1 MRSRGVF
8 ILVYIDDSFISH
20 KPLLLATKNRNLLL
34 SVLTKCGLLVSVP
47 KHGAIAQRKKVI
59 GLMVNSIT
67 MDFEIPQEKLE
78 TFFSDLTKVKSQS
91 SMPVRLLASFL
102 GLLNSFSRVLGQ
114 VVRLMTRNLKFL
126 SATGLYLKGEMVLG
140 YFVI

>member
-1 MRSRGVF
+1 
-8 ILVYIDDSFISH
+8 
-20 KPLLLATKNRNLLL
+20 
-34 SVLTKCGLLVSVP
+34 
-47 KHGAIAQRKKVI
+47 
-59 GLMVNSIT
+59 

-78 TFFSDLTKVKSQS
+78 SFFSDLTKVKSQS

-102 GLLNSFSRVLGQ
+102 GLLNSFSRVIGQ
-114 VVRLMTRNLKFL
+114 VDRLMTRNLKFL